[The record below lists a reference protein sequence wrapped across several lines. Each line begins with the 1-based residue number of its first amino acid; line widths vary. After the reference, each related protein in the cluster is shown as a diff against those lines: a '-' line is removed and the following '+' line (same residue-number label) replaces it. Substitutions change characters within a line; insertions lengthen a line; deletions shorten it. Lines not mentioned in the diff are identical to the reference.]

1 MVSRSVTFVYYDTV
15 SYRRVTSSP
24 RKIEA
29 KFTWAL
35 VHGNSLIGL
44 FNNSRGAHRAMANN
58 KYRDLLEVVQLHSGD
73 GPWMVHSDFPEFYFP
88 EKEANNNG

>member
-1 MVSRSVTFVYYDTV
+1 MASRSVRFVYYDTV
-15 SYRRVTSSP
+15 SYRQVTSSP

-35 VHGNSLIGL
+35 VHGNNLIGL

-58 KYRDLLEVVQLHSGD
+58 KYRDLLEVVELHSD
-73 GPWMVHSDFPEFYFP
+73 DSGPWVIDSDFPEFYFP
-88 EKEANNNG
+88 KKA

>member
-1 MVSRSVTFVYYDTV
+1 MVSRQVRFVYYDTV
-15 SYRRVTSSP
+15 SYMRVTSSP

-58 KYRDLLEVVQLHSGD
+58 KYRDWLEVVELHSD
-73 GPWMVHSDFPEFYFP
+73 DSGPWVIDSDFPEFCFP
-88 EKEANNNG
+88 KKA